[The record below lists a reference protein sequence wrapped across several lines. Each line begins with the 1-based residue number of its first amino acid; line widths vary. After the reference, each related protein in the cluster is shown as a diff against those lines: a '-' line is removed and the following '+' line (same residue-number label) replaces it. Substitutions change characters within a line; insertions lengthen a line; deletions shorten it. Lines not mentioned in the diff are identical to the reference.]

1 MSKNRS
7 TLAVSLSPRTIERVR
22 AEADR
27 CCVSVSAIVSLALAD
42 YLNKTEQSSM
52 IYADTDSIKEV

>member
-7 TLAVSLSPRTIERVR
+7 TIAVSLSPRTIERVR

-27 CCVSVSAIVSLALAD
+27 CCVSVSAIVSLALAE
-42 YLNKTEQSSM
+42 YLHKSERSEAL
-52 IYADTDSIKEV
+52 YADTDSVKEV